1 MFTIAEAL
9 ILLGTD
15 DEKGT
20 AVSSASSSLNYGL
33 TGSIL
38 SELAMMGR
46 IELKDG
52 KVILADDTL
61 TEISYFNTVID
72 EIKDDHKERTV
83 EHWINHFSGN
93 TKAIN
98 DPVYL
103 SLVDKGILK
112 EEDKTYFL
120 LFNTNVYPT
129 VDARPEQEIRKHVND
144 VVFNNRETDPEIAML
159 LSLIKT
165 CDLTAEVFGRERK
178 EEADKKL
185 AEIIENNEYGKA
197 VSKTVQ
203 DMEAAILMATTTVVT
218 TTVIMNN
225 N

>member
-15 DEKGT
+15 DDKGT

-33 TGSIL
+33 AGSIL
-38 SELAMMGR
+38 SELAMTGH
-46 IELKDG
+46 IELKEG
-52 KVILADDTL
+52 KVVLADDTL
-61 TEISYFNTVID
+61 TEVSYFNTVID
-72 EIKDDHKERTV
+72 EIKEDHKERTV
-83 EHWINHFSGN
+83 EHWINQFAGN

-112 EEDKTYFL
+112 EEDKTYFFF
-120 LFNTNVYPT
+120 FNTNVYPT

-144 VVFNNRETDPEIAML
+144 VVFNNAEADAEIAML

-165 CDLTAEVFGRERK
+165 CDLTEEVFGKERK
-178 EEADKKL
+178 KSAEKKL
-185 AEIIENNEYGKA
+185 AEIIETNEYGKA
-197 VSKTVQ
+197 VSQTVK
-203 DMEAAILMATTTVVT
+203 DMETAILMATTTVLT

>member
-15 DEKGT
+15 DDKDT
-20 AVSSASSSLNYGL
+20 AVSSASLNYGL
-33 TGSIL
+33 VGSIL
-38 SELAMMGR
+38 AELAMTES

-52 KVILADDTL
+52 KVAVTDNSL
-61 TEISYFNTVID
+61 TDVSYFNTVLN
-72 EIKDDHKERTV
+72 EIKEDHKGRTV
-83 EHWINHFSGN
+83 EYWISHFAGN

-112 EEDKTYFL
+112 EEDKTYFFF
-120 LFNTNVYPT
+120 FNTNVYPT
-129 VDARPEQEIRKHVND
+129 VDERPEQEIRNHVND
-144 VVFNNRETDPEIAML
+144 VVFNNAETDAEIAML

-165 CDLTAEVFGRERK
+165 CDLTEEVFGKERK
-178 EEADKKL
+178 KEAEKKL
-185 AEIIENNEYGKA
+185 VEIIETNEYDKA
-197 VSKTVQ
+197 VSQTVK
-203 DMEAAILMATTTVVT
+203 DMETAILMATTTVLT
-218 TTVIMNN
+218 STVIMNN

>member
-15 DEKGT
+15 DDKGT
-20 AVSSASSSLNYGL
+20 AVSSASLNYGL
-33 TGSIL
+33 VGSIL
-38 SELAMMGR
+38 AELAMTES

-52 KVILADDTL
+52 KVAVTDDSL
-61 TEISYFNTVID
+61 TDVSYFNTVLN
-72 EIKDDHKERTV
+72 EIKEDHKERTV
-83 EHWINHFSGN
+83 EYWISHFAGN

-112 EEDKTYFL
+112 EEDKTYFFF
-120 LFNTNVYPT
+120 FNTNVYPT
-129 VDARPEQEIRKHVND
+129 VDERPEQEIRNHVND
-144 VVFNNRETDPEIAML
+144 VVFNNAETDAEIAML

-165 CDLTAEVFGRERK
+165 CDLIEEVFGKERK
-178 EEADKKL
+178 KEAEKKL
-185 AEIIENNEYGKA
+185 IEIIDNNEYGKA
-197 VSKTVQ
+197 VNQTVK
-203 DMEAAILMATTTVVT
+203 DMETAILMATTTVLT

>member
-15 DEKGT
+15 DDKGT

-33 TGSIL
+33 AGSIL
-38 SELAMMGR
+38 SELAMTGH
-46 IELKDG
+46 IELKEG
-52 KVILADDTL
+52 KVVLADDTL
-61 TEISYFNTVID
+61 TEVSYFNTVID
-72 EIKDDHKERTV
+72 EIKEDHKERTV
-83 EHWINHFSGN
+83 EHWINQFAGN

-112 EEDKTYFL
+112 EEDKTYFFF
-120 LFNTNVYPT
+120 FNTNVYPT

-144 VVFNNRETDPEIAML
+144 VVFNNAEADAEIAML

-165 CDLTAEVFGRERK
+165 CDLTEEVFGKERK
-178 EEADKKL
+178 KEAEKKL
-185 AEIIENNEYGKA
+185 VEIIETNEYGKA
-197 VSKTVQ
+197 VSQSVK
-203 DMEAAILMATTTVVT
+203 DMEAAILMATTTVLT

>member
-20 AVSSASSSLNYGL
+20 AVSSASLNYGL
-33 TGSIL
+33 AGSIL
-38 SELAMMGR
+38 SELAMTGH

-52 KVILADDTL
+52 KVVVADDTL
-61 TEISYFNTVID
+61 TDVSYFNTVLD
-72 EIKDDHKERTV
+72 EIKEDHKERTV

-112 EEDKTYFL
+112 EEDKTYFFF
-120 LFNTNVYPT
+120 FNTNVYPT

-144 VVFNNRETDPEIAML
+144 VVFNNAEANAEIAML

-165 CDLTAEVFGRERK
+165 CDLTEEVFGKERK
-178 EEADKKL
+178 KSAEKKL
-185 AEIIENNEYGKA
+185 IELIEDNEYGKA
-197 VSKTVQ
+197 VSQTVK
-203 DMEAAILMATTTVVT
+203 DMETAILMATTTVLT

>member
-15 DEKGT
+15 DDKGT
-20 AVSSASSSLNYGL
+20 AVSSASLNYGL
-33 TGSIL
+33 VGSIL
-38 SELAMMGR
+38 AELAMTES

-52 KVILADDTL
+52 KVAVTDNSL
-61 TEISYFNTVID
+61 TDVSYFNTVLN
-72 EIKDDHKERTV
+72 EIKEDHKERTV
-83 EHWINHFSGN
+83 EYWISHFAGN

-112 EEDKTYFL
+112 EEDKTYFFF
-120 LFNTNVYPT
+120 FNTNVYPT
-129 VDARPEQEIRKHVND
+129 VDERPEQEIRNHVND
-144 VVFNNRETDPEIAML
+144 VVFNNAETDAEIAML

-165 CDLTAEVFGRERK
+165 CDLIEEVFGKERK
-178 EEADKKL
+178 KEAEKKL
-185 AEIIENNEYGKA
+185 IEIIDNNEYGKA
-197 VSKTVQ
+197 VNQTVK
-203 DMEAAILMATTTVVT
+203 DMETAILIATTTVLT